1 MNQEIERKFLVN
13 HTEWEKLNKPEGKT
27 IIQSYLATNPDKTIR
42 VRIYGEQ
49 GFITI
54 KGKAK
59 RLTRPEFEYEIPLT
73 DAKEM
78 ISLFGEANIE
88 KKRYEIKINNH
99 IWEVDVFEGDNQGLI
114 LAEIELTTESE
125 NFTKPHW
132 ITEEVS
138 SNTKYFNSNLQK
150 NPFNSWQ

>member
-13 HTEWEKLNKPEGKT
+13 HAEWEKLNKPEGKT
-27 IIQSYLATNPDKTIR
+27 IIQSYLATNPNKTIR

-59 RLTRPEFEYEIPLT
+59 GLTRPEFEYEIPLT

-78 ISLFGEANIE
+78 INLFGEVNIE

-114 LAEIELTTESE
+114 LAEIELATENE
-125 NFTKPHW
+125 IFTKPHW

-138 SNTKYFNSNLQK
+138 SNPKYFNSNLQK
-150 NPFNSWQ
+150 CPFNNW